1 MILACDV
8 GGTKVR
14 LAIYSYENNSFQRR
28 ETETYSSHNYSS
40 LEEIVKL
47 FLERHQVT
55 IESACFGVP
64 GPVVGGSVQPTNL
77 PWNVHKKQLSESSGI
92 DKLKLVNDLAATTAA
107 IPHFSTD
114 DLIVLHPGHP
124 GETDEKIFA
133 MLAPGTGMG
142 QGFLV
147 INSNGQ
153 HLLASEGGH
162 TDFAPCNNL
171 EIDLFNYLKDKF
183 GHVSY
188 ERILSG
194 PGLVNIY
201 NFLKDTNYAD
211 EPEELVQRFEKE
223 DQAAVISHAGQTAEF
238 EICVKALDV
247 FVSILGAQAGNL
259 VLTLL
264 STSGVYLGG
273 GIPPKI
279 YKKLMEGAT
288 VASYLNKGRLS
299 YLVEKTPLYIVRDD
313 YAALLGAAS
322 IAAKLKQ

>member
-1 MILACDV
+1 MILTCDV

-14 LAIYSYENNSFQRR
+14 LALYSHENNSFQRH
-28 ETETYSSHNYSS
+28 ETETYSSQNYSS
-40 LEEIVKL
+40 LDEIVKL
-47 FLERHQVT
+47 FLEKHQVK
-55 IESACFGVP
+55 IKDACFGVP
-64 GPVVGGSVQPTNL
+64 GPVVNGSVQTTNL
-77 PWNVHKKQLSESSGI
+77 PWKISEEQLSKNLEI
-92 DKLKLVNDLAATTAA
+92 RQVKLVNDLCTTTAA
-107 IPHFSTD
+107 IPHLSKD
-114 DLIVLHPGHP
+114 DLIVLHPGQP
-124 GETDEKIFA
+124 PKGEEKKFA
-133 MLAPGTGMG
+133 MLAPGTGLG

-147 INSNGQ
+147 INSNGK
-153 HLLASEGGH
+153 HVLASEGGH
-162 TDFAPCNNL
+162 VDFAPCNNL
-171 EIDLFNYLKDKF
+171 EIELFNYLKNEF

-201 NFLKDTNYAD
+201 NFLKDTSHAD
-211 EPEELVQRFEKE
+211 EPKELAERFQKE
-223 DQAAVISHAGQTAEF
+223 DQAAIISTTGQAGEF
-238 EICVKALDV
+238 EICVKALDI

-264 STSGVYLGG
+264 TTSGVYLGG

-279 YKKLMEGAT
+279 HKKLMEGAT

-322 IAAKLKQ
+322 IAAELK

>member
-14 LAIYSYENNSFQRR
+14 LAFYSYENKSFHRH
-28 ETETYSSHNYSS
+28 ETETYSSREYSS
-40 LEEIVKL
+40 LDEIVRL
-47 FLERHQVT
+47 FLQNNKGS
-55 IESACFGVP
+55 IEKVCFGVP
-64 GPVVGGSVQPTNL
+64 GPVMNGSAQTTNL
-77 PWNVHKKQLSESSGI
+77 PWKISEAQLTKNLGI
-92 DKLKLVNDLAATTAA
+92 TKVKLVNDLAATTAA
-107 IPHFSTD
+107 IPHFSTA
-114 DLIVLHPGHP
+114 DLIALHPGEP
-124 GETDEKIFA
+124 AKMEEEVYA
-133 MLAPGTGMG
+133 MLAPGTGLG

-153 HLLASEGGH
+153 YVLESEGGH
-162 TDFAPCNNL
+162 MDFAPCNNL
-171 EIDLFNYLKDKF
+171 EIELFIYLKNKF

-188 ERILSG
+188 ERVLSG

-201 NFLKDTNYAD
+201 NFLKDGKYAD
-211 EPEELVQRFEKE
+211 EPAELTERFKNQ
-223 DQAAVISHAGQTAEF
+223 DPAVIISKAGQAAEF
-238 EICVKALDV
+238 EICVKALDI
-247 FVSILGAQAGNL
+247 FASILGAQAGNL

-264 STSGVYLGG
+264 TTSGVYLGG

-279 YKKLMEGAT
+279 YKKLMEGIT

-322 IAAKLKQ
+322 IAEKMS